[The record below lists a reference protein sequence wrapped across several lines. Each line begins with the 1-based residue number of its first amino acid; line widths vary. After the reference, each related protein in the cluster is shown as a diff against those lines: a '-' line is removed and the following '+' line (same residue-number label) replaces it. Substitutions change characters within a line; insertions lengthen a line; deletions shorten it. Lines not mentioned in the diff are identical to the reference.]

1 MFTIFNII
9 NYMTGKYIPLSLLI
23 LITIGIYYYIIG
35 YCFENVFSNNYYLI
49 SLLILMLL
57 DITSL
62 IVIFIYDDFS
72 GSTDSNQY
80 LNLNKNNKKQKKHK
94 KDKKDKKDHKNKKD
108 KIYHKEKID
117 NKNDSGEQHFLKN
130 EDSNNDDNQNYKNKE
145 LISLYDK
152 GYPGS
157 IHTFIKQIN

>member
-49 SLLILMLL
+49 SILILMLL

-62 IVIFIYDDFS
+62 IVIFIYGDFI
-72 GSTDSNQY
+72 GSTNSNQY
-80 LNLNKNNKKQKKHK
+80 LNLDENKNNKKQIKDK
-94 KDKKDKKDHKNKKD
+94 KDKKDKKSKKSKNDKK
-108 KIYHKEKID
+108 
-117 NKNDSGEQHFLKN
+117 NKNDKKENKN
-130 EDSNNDDNQNYKNKE
+130 DCSQRCIIKSKDDDNPNNTDNKE
-145 LISLYDK
+145 IISLYDK
-152 GYPGS
+152 GNPGS
-157 IHTFIKQIN
+157 IYTFIKQIN